1 MTYPMTKT
9 IIIFLIGLVL
19 WGLAPTSAW
28 AQDELP
34 PPGQPLTLEQCI
46 AIALKYQ
53 PSLRA
58 SAASIEASRARLEQ
72 SLASYYPQLNLNN
85 SYSTTTNNY
94 SAGTTSGSSTVVGI
108 SGQRDRYSRTFTDVT
123 ASALALSQNIYDFG
137 RTANA
142 VTVSKENIR
151 ASQEDFVITRQN
163 VIFNVQQAY
172 YNVLQTLRLIRVA
185 EDTVNQNQQRL
196 EQAQGFYQAGTRPK
210 IDVTN
215 AEVNLANAQLALIR
229 TRNNYQVARATL
241 NNALGLR
248 QDLNFPIEDSL
259 EFKRREITL
268 DEILKKAYDQRPE
281 IAQIKAR
288 QRAQEGTI
296 KLAESGYYPT
306 LSGNASYTYRTGDF
320 NKDYYWDWFFGASIN
335 FPIFSGF
342 STPNQIAEGKAT
354 LRNLLAQE
362 EIVKLAIR
370 LEGEQAYLGLREAD
384 ERTRV
389 TERTIGQAQE
399 NFELASGRYQ
409 VGVGFPLEV
418 TDAEVLLANAR
429 ANYIQALADYRIAE
443 ARIDKAMGMFR

>member
-9 IIIFLIGLVL
+9 IIIFLIGLAL
-19 WGLAPTSAW
+19 WGLAPSSAW

-72 SLASYYPQLNLNN
+72 SLASYYPQVNLNN
-85 SYSTTTNNY
+85 SFSTATNNF
-94 SAGTTSGSSTVVGI
+94 SPVTTSGALVTG
-108 SGQRDRYSRTFTDVT
+108 GRNRYSWTFTDLT
-123 ASALALSQNIYDFG
+123 TSALTLNQNIYDFG